1 MTFNTVLKLIG
12 RMNSLS
18 LTLNLGQIYFLYIY
32 HELNR
37 SVSARGLTLLPGS
50 SPKMD
55 VLVFRRIR
63 VIQAPLIDKG
73 CTCLCFFGFFFNFF
87 TCMSVFADYCLCF
100 FRGLQ
105 VHFPW
110 LRHVIGALCFL
121 YGSRSSWCPL
131 FIPVEKQHSRQR

>member
-12 RMNSLS
+12 WMNSLS
-18 LTLNLGQIYFLYIY
+18 LTLNLGQTYFLYIY

-37 SVSARGLTLLPGS
+37 SVGARGFTLLPGS

-55 VLVFRRIR
+55 VQVFRRIR
-63 VIQAPLIDKG
+63 VIQAPFIEKG
-73 CTCLCFFGFFFNFF
+73 CTCLCFLGFSFF

-110 LRHVIGALCFL
+110 PRHVIGALCSERPENIFYMVRGRHGVL
-121 YGSRSSWCPL
+121 YLYP
-131 FIPVEKQHSRQR
+131 